1 MKRTPQLWPL
11 ALLALSPSLFAQVIP
26 GAGTQLRQLT
36 PPPPARPAEPAI
48 RIEEGSTAAAPGVA
62 TESVRV
68 EQMHISGAQAYTEQE
83 LLQVAGFVPG
93 STLTLAEL
101 QAMAARITARY
112 RKDGYFVAR
121 AYLPSQDISN
131 HVVTI
136 AVGEGRYGKVELRN
150 ESRLSDG
157 VANDTLEGL
166 DSGDAITIEPLEHRL
181 LLLSDVPG
189 VKVTSTLVPGSLPGT
204 SDLLVDVVPG
214 RRVTGLVDV
223 DNNGDPVTGE
233 WRLGA
238 SIFFNNL
245 MGRGDVAS
253 LRLVTTG
260 DGLAFGRAAYQTQ
273 FGRVT
278 AGLAY
283 SHLDYHLGQPFD
295 ALGAHGTADVASVFG
310 GVTLVRSRRSN
321 LYLGAIYES
330 RRLEDQ
336 YDLFPADGRRAN
348 LHVAGISLHGDHRDD
363 LGGGGVNSFYVGVSA
378 GSLDILTPAS
388 LAVDEATARSNG
400 SYQKLWFNLAR
411 LQRVNDRL
419 SVNFAL
425 DGQMASKNLDPSEKF
440 VLGGMDGVRSY
451 AQGEGF
457 GDEGY
462 IASVEARLLLAGLSE
477 RVPGDVHL
485 LGFADAGHI
494 RINAKPWT
502 NAPNELDLQGA
513 GVGMSWEAPGNF
525 FVRSYY
531 AFRIGNEHALDA
543 SDDSGRFW
551 IQAVKYF

>member
-48 RIEEGSTAAAPGVA
+48 KIEEGSTAVTPGVA

-68 EQMHISGAQAYTEQE
+68 DQLHIAGAQAYTEQE
-83 LLQVAGFVPG
+83 LLQVTAFVPG
-93 STLTLAEL
+93 STLTLSEL

-112 RKDGYFVAR
+112 RQDGYFVAR
-121 AYLPSQDISN
+121 AFLPSQDISN

-136 AVGEGRYGKVELRN
+136 TVSEGRYGKVEVRN
-150 ESRLSDG
+150 ESRLDDG
-157 VANDTLEGL
+157 LANDMIAGL

-189 VKVTSTLVPGSLPGT
+189 VRVSSTLVPGSLPGT
-204 SDLLVDVVPG
+204 SDLLVNVAPG

-233 WRLGA
+233 WRLGG

-245 MGRGDVAS
+245 IGRGDVAS

-260 DGLAFGRAAYQTQ
+260 NGLAYGRAAYQAQ

-283 SHLDYHLGQPFD
+283 SHLDYQLGQPFD
-295 ALGAHGTADVASVFG
+295 ALGAHGTANVASVFG
-310 GVTLVRSRRSN
+310 GLALMRSRRSN
-321 LYLGAIYES
+321 LYLGAIYED
-330 RRLEDQ
+330 RRLEDRF
-336 YDLFPADGRRAN
+336 DLFPADGRRAN
-348 LHVAGISLHGDHRDD
+348 LRVAGISLHGDHLDD
-363 LGGGGVNSFYVGVSA
+363 FGGGGVNSFYVGLSA

-388 LAVDEATARSNG
+388 LAVDAATARSNG

-425 DGQMASKNLDPSEKF
+425 DGQVASKNLDPSEKF

-462 IASVEARLLLAGLSE
+462 IASVEARFLLASLTG
-477 RVPGDVHL
+477 RVPGEVHL

-494 RINAKPWT
+494 RINAEPWT
-502 NAPNELDLQGA
+502 NAPNERDLRGA
-513 GVGMSWEAPGNF
+513 GLGLSWDAPGNF
-525 FVRSYY
+525 SVRTYY

-551 IQAVKYF
+551 VQAVKYF

>member
-1 MKRTPQLWPL
+1 
-11 ALLALSPSLFAQVIP
+11 
-26 GAGTQLRQLT
+26 
-36 PPPPARPAEPAI
+36 
-48 RIEEGSTAAAPGVA
+48 
-62 TESVRV
+62 
-68 EQMHISGAQAYTEQE
+68 
-83 LLQVAGFVPG
+83 VPG
-93 STLTLAEL
+93 STLTLEQL

-121 AYLPSQDISN
+121 AYLAAQDVSN
-131 HVVTI
+131 NIVTI
-136 AVGEGRYGKVELRN
+136 TVSEGRYGKVELRN
-150 ESRLSDG
+150 HSHLSDG
-157 VANDTLEGL
+157 LANDMLEGL
-166 DSGDAITIEPLEHRL
+166 DGGDAITIEPLEHRL

-189 VKVTSTLVPGSLPGT
+189 VKVSSTLVPGSLPGT
-204 SDLLVDVVPG
+204 SDLLVDVAPG
-214 RRVTGLVDV
+214 RRITGLVDA

-238 SIFFNNL
+238 TVFLNNL

-260 DGLAFGRAAYQTQ
+260 SGLTFGRAAYQMQ
-273 FGRVT
+273 FGRVM

-283 SHLDYHLGQPFD
+283 SHLDYHLGSPFD
-295 ALGAHGTADVASVFG
+295 ALGAHGTANVASVFG
-310 GVTLVRSRRSN
+310 GMALLRSRRSN
-321 LYLGAIYES
+321 LYLGAIYEDRS
-330 RRLEDQ
+330 LEDRF
-336 YDLFPADGRRAN
+336 DLFPMDGRRAK
-348 LHVAGISLHGDHRDD
+348 LRVAGISLHGDHRDD
-363 LGGGGVNSFYVGVSA
+363 FGGGGVNSFYVGLSS

-388 LAVDEATARSNG
+388 LAIDAVTARSNG

-411 LQRVNDRL
+411 LQHVNDRL
-419 SVNFAL
+419 SVNFSL

-462 IASVEARLLLAGLSE
+462 IASVEAQLLLAGASE

-485 LGFADAGHI
+485 LAFADAGHI
-494 RINAKPWT
+494 RINADPWT
-502 NAPNELDLQGA
+502 NAPNERDLRGA
-513 GVGMSWEAPGNF
+513 GVGLSWDIPGNF
-525 FVRSYY
+525 SVRSYY
-531 AFRIGNEHALDA
+531 AFRIGNDHALDA